1 MYNRFAQIKYTL
13 DHRKAFRKVEMKLLN
28 KEFPS
33 MRAWLHDLDKV
44 FLYLVFPKKKA
55 HTIHRK
61 IARHHIKNKT
71 NISRRDYIEAIIDW
85 ECARFTKPDKPLNA
99 FDTLYKYYPDH
110 ANEVIPIMHELGLGK
125 YPNGDLVKD
134 LD

>member
-28 KEFPS
+28 ESFPS
-33 MRAWLHDLDKV
+33 MRACLHDLDKV

-55 HTIHRK
+55 HMIHR
-61 IARHHIKNKT
+61 AHANHHIKGKDNLTKQ
-71 NISRRDYIEAIIDW
+71 DYIEAIIDW
-85 ECARFTKPDKPLNA
+85 ECARFIKADKPLNA
-99 FDTLYKYYPDH
+99 FDTLYKYYPEY
-110 ANEVIPIMHELGLGK
+110 APIMIPIMSELGLGK
-125 YPNGDLVKD
+125 YENGDLVKD